1 MGEVSCAA
9 GALPRRGEQR
19 VCYIQLVPSQ
29 RQGGVAG
36 TTCDARAAETLRRLA
51 TEPPGLKFDSPGPT
65 GGVVHTMCVRLGFS

>member
-1 MGEVSCAA
+1 MW
-9 GALPRRGEQR
+9 PF
-19 VCYIQLVPSQ
+19 PSQ

-65 GGVVHTMCVRLGFS
+65 RGVPAFALHECVYVLLGFSQGLGSWLFQISSAAS